1 RRHLSRRPALI
12 RRPICP
18 ATIRPSWTAATPP
31 MMLDLLW
38 DDTEAYM
45 QFMQNE
51 SFKRFVADMV
61 YQMAVA

>member
-1 RRHLSRRPALI
+1 
-12 RRPICP
+12 
-18 ATIRPSWTAATPP
+18 
-31 MMLDLLW
+31 MLDLLW